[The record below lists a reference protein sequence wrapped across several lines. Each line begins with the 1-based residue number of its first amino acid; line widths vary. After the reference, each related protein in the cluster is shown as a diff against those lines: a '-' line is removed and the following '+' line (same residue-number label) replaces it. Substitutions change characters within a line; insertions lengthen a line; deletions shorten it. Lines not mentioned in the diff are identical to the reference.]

1 MADDSGSPNT
11 VVIERTFEAPVD
23 LVWRMWTDPDHFA
36 AWYGPAGASVPVARM
51 DLRVGGARLVCLEV
65 QTSNGTT
72 QMWFTG
78 VYREVIENKR
88 LVYTESM
95 SDENG
100 NLLSPSAVGLP
111 EGHPATTEV
120 LVELDDLGGRTRMTM
135 THLGVPEDSPGAAGW
150 RMALDKL
157 ATHVAAQHRP

>member
-65 QTSNGTT
+65 ETSNGTT

>member
-65 QTSNGTT
+65 ETSNGTT

-135 THLGVPEDSPGAAGW
+135 THFGVPEDSPGAAGW

>member
-11 VVIERTFEAPVD
+11 VVIERTFEASAD
-23 LVWRMWTDPDHFA
+23 LVWRMWTEPEHFA
-36 AWYGPAGASVPVARM
+36 AWYGPLGATIPVARM
-51 DLRVGGARLVCLEV
+51 DLRVGGTRLICMEV
-65 QTSNGTT
+65 TTAKGTM

-78 VYREVIENKR
+78 VYREVVENKR

-100 NLLSPSAVGLP
+100 NLLSASAMGLP
-111 EGHPATTEV
+111 EGHPTTTEI

-135 THLGVPEDSPGAAGW
+135 THVGVPEDSPGAAGW
-150 RMALDKL
+150 TMALDKL